1 MKVLITGANGF
12 VGTNLQAEL
21 LNKKYSGVIEPLYFG
36 CETYINITGN
46 LKSYTNDDIW
56 YK

>member
-21 LNKKYSGVIEPLYFG
+21 FNKKYSGVIEPLYFG